1 MPMWF
6 CLELMRMRL
15 SSLIWMTD
23 WLTLMTKVAKD
34 PLKPLQMSIMR
45 ILREKIAA
53 WEKLNPPTA
62 LKCVGERIANEILMH
77 FRGQKKNAKDV
88 SLSDLIET
96 GSDGG
101 ALERMDAIG
110 EETDLLEL
118 ISNRQRIR
126 QLQKAVE
133 KCLTKQE
140 QQVIRMRYGLA
151 GYQPCRQREVA
162 TAIGLS
168 RSYVSRIEKR
178 ALQKLRSELGE

>member
-1 MPMWF
+1 
-6 CLELMRMRL
+6 
-15 SSLIWMTD
+15 
-23 WLTLMTKVAKD
+23 
-34 PLKPLQMSIMR
+34 
-45 ILREKIAA
+45 
-53 WEKLNPPTA
+53 
-62 LKCVGERIANEILMH
+62 MH